1 MRDFLDL
8 FQMIAECERK
18 SRSVSASFQ
27 KGARMPVFPDEI
39 DLYNFFERFD
49 SHAIGKYHD
58 FYAKYVAGRDL
69 LAVFN
74 IVDYLKER
82 PNFVNITYWLGE
94 HRYYA
99 IRFKKRGVFLVS
111 EKKYKELKTRKGC
124 TV

>member
-18 SRSVSASFQ
+18 SRIASASSQ
-27 KGARMPVFPDEI
+27 KGSQIPVLPDEI

-58 FYAKYVAGRDL
+58 FYAEYIARREL

-82 PNFVNITYWLGE
+82 PNFVNITYWLGS

-99 IRFKKRGVFLVS
+99 IKFKKRGVFLVS
-111 EKKYKELKTRKGC
+111 EERYKELKARKGC

>member
-18 SRSVSASFQ
+18 SRSASASFQ
-27 KGARMPVFPDEI
+27 KGAQIPVFPDEI

-49 SHAIGKYHD
+49 SHAIGKYHY

>member
-8 FQMIAECERK
+8 LQMIVGCERK
-18 SRSVSASFQ
+18 SRSVFAFSK
-27 KGARMPVFPDEI
+27 KGIQMPDEI

-58 FYAKYVAGRDL
+58 FYAKYIAGREI

-111 EKKYKELKTRKGC
+111 EERYKELKTMKGC